1 MIVGEQVR
9 TLLLAD
15 PAVVALVVGRI
26 FPQVLPQGVVMP
38 ALRYTVVSD
47 VPQTSLQGWTS
58 GLRNARV
65 QVDAFSRKYLEAQ
78 TLADAVVGA
87 LGSLTGEV
95 ASLLESR
102 RDGYEDETG
111 LHRVSM
117 DFSMWME
124 G

>member
-1 MIVGEQVR
+1 MIVGAQVHGR
-9 TLLLAD
+9 LVAA
-15 PAVVALVVGRI
+15 PAVAALVVGRV
-26 FPQVLPQGVVMP
+26 FPQVLPQGVTMP
-38 ALRYTVVSD
+38 ALRYVVVSD
-47 VPQTSLQGWTS
+47 VPQNSLGGFTA
-58 GLRNARV
+58 GLRNVRV
-65 QVDAFSRKYLEAQ
+65 QVDAFSKKYLEAQ

-95 ASLLESR
+95 ASLLEAR

-124 G
+124 